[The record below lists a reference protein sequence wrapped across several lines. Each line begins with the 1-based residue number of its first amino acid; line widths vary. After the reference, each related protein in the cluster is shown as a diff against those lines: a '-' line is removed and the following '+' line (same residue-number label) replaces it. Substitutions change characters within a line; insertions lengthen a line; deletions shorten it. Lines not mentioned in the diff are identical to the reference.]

1 LKIKI
6 FEMGIEIRPPV
17 KLEGSEKATGGPK
30 EQLEGKVVGRWG
42 AAEIPAGSTSQEKRG
57 KEELAKVLEALKRDI
72 EDERAA
78 MEHYQDLAKTLRR
91 MGPEFFGMASDLEAI
106 SLDEANHLSRI
117 TYLVSVLERRLK

>member
-1 LKIKI
+1 
-6 FEMGIEIRPPV
+6 MGIEIRPPV

-42 AAEIPAGSTSQEKRG
+42 ATEIPAGSSSSSSSQEKAG
-57 KEELAKVLEALKRDI
+57 KEELAKVLEALKHDI

-91 MGPEFFGMASDLEAI
+91 MGSEFFGMASDLEAI

-117 TYLVSVLERRLK
+117 TYLVSALEQRLK

>member
-1 LKIKI
+1 
-6 FEMGIEIRPPV
+6 MGIEIRPPV

-42 AAEIPAGSTSQEKRG
+42 AAEIPAGSSSSQEKAG
-57 KEELAKVLEALKRDI
+57 KEELAKVLEALKHDI

-91 MGPEFFGMASDLEAI
+91 MGSEFFGMASDLEAI
-106 SLDEANHLSRI
+106 SLDEANHHSRI